1 MRRVV
6 VGVLL
11 LAAVGAGAQDWWP
24 PRPVLGYNIFTDEQ
38 EVWLGELVAED
49 AGLNANLYEDAEA
62 TAYLQALGERVAAK
76 SKRPELKYKFVL
88 VDSTKINATAVP
100 GGRIYV
106 NRGMVAFCET
116 EAELAAVLGHE
127 IAHVAL
133 RQGARTFSRWLL
145 MVAGITQVGNQEDVK
160 GKYQKLRRE
169 MVASLLFQAAA
180 DLLLGVQRSDEI
192 WADRYGIWNAHAA
205 GYDPRAAVSS
215 FRRLDELVKGPPGER
230 SSDAWVGL
238 LENLVSTHPS
248 SGNRAKLLEGE
259 IRWMKENPE
268 VVVDTEEYQ
277 EFRKRVVPAPP
288 EPPPENGEK

>member
-1 MRRVV
+1 M
-6 VGVLL
+6 LL
-11 LAAVGAGAQDWWP
+11 VAVGAAAQDWWP
-24 PRPVLGYNIFTDEQ
+24 PKPVLGYNIFTDEQ
-38 EVWLGELVAED
+38 EVWLGEMVAED
-49 AGLNANLYEDAEA
+49 AGLNANIYEDAEA
-62 TAYLQALGERVAAK
+62 TAYLQALGERLAAK
-76 SKRPELKYKFVL
+76 SKRPELKYRFVL
-88 VDSTKINATAVP
+88 VDSPKINATAVP

-106 NRGMVAFCET
+106 NRGMVGFCET

-133 RQGARTFSRWLL
+133 QQGARTFSRWLL
-145 MVAGITQVGNQEDVK
+145 MVAGITQVGDQEDV
-160 GKYQKLRRE
+160 GRKYQKLRRE

-230 SSDAWVGL
+230 SSDAWVAL

-259 IRWMKENPE
+259 IRWMKENAE
-268 VVVDTEEYQ
+268 AVVDTEEYQ
-277 EFRKRVVPAPP
+277 EFRKRVVPPPP
-288 EPPPENGEK
+288 EPPPEEQQR